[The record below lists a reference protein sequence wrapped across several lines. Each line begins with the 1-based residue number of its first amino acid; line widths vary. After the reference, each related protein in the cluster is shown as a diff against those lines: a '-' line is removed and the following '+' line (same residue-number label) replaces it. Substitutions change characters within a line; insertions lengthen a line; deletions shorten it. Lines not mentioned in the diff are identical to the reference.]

1 MGYRTAAA
9 WSVLLAL
16 TLPVLASAQSSSSQ
30 STTQDPQQTPAT
42 LPSTTITVTVVGTTP
57 LVGIEL
63 PIDQVAAPVQTL
75 TGRNIETSGALD
87 LPAYL
92 NQRLNGVHVNETQG
106 NPFQTD
112 VNYRGYTASPLLG
125 TPQGLSVYMD
135 GVRLNQPFGDV
146 VSWDLIPKVAI
157 FSGALGKEANK

>member
-1 MGYRTAAA
+1 
-9 WSVLLAL
+9 
-16 TLPVLASAQSSSSQ
+16 
-30 STTQDPQQTPAT
+30 
-42 LPSTTITVTVVGTTP
+42 TVVGTTP

-106 NPFQTD
+106 NPYQTD
-112 VNYRGYTASPLLG
+112 LNYRGLTASPLLG

-146 VSWDLIPKVAI
+146 VSWDLIPKNAI
-157 FSGALGKEANK
+157 SETTLMPGSNPVFGLNTLGGALSVTTKDGTSKPGTSIQLNGGSFGR